1 MSKKETLIDLLLSKK
16 MLTPAQVEKINEE
29 VKKTGLSIEK
39 ALETMGYVRKEDIIN
54 VLSESAKTAYI
65 DLKDYIVDPEI
76 IRLVPEAVAR
86 KYSILPLFKVG
97 DTLTI
102 ATTNPQDI
110 ISIDEIRMKTRIPAI
125 EAVLASEDGIA
136 KAIEQYYA
144 VKGDINDILQG
155 MDSIADSFEVSAE
168 ERVED
173 TKSLEKAAEEAPV
186 VKLVNNIITQ
196 SIKDKA
202 SDIHVEPEEKLVR
215 IRVRIDGIMR
225 EMMTI
230 PKNLRAIIASRI
242 KILAKLDIAESRKPQ
257 DGRIELK
264 FQNKSI
270 DLRVSTFPT
279 IYGENIVARILD
291 KSSVLFGLAEMG
303 FSDKDLSDFE
313 KIIAMP
319 YGIIL
324 VTGPTGS
331 GKTTTLYAALSAVN
345 SIEKNIITV
354 EDPVEYKL
362 PLIRQAQVNPK
373 AGLTFATGLRSI
385 LRQDPDI
392 VMVGEIRDKE
402 TADIAIQASLT
413 GHLVFSTLHTND
425 APGSIMR
432 LVDMGIEPFLV
443 SSSLVGI
450 IAQRLVR
457 KICKDCK
464 GKHVPDEVLIKELN
478 IKKDAALYKGKGCDN
493 CKHTGYSGRLGI
505 FEFLRMS
512 DGIRKLITERASSDE
527 IRAAAIRDGMKTL
540 RDDGID
546 KALRGITTLEE
557 VLRVTE

>member
-186 VKLVNNIITQ
+186 
-196 SIKDKA
+196 D
-202 SDIHVEPEEKLVR
+202 
-215 IRVRIDGIMR
+215 
-225 EMMTI
+225 
-230 PKNLRAIIASRI
+230 
-242 KILAKLDIAESRKPQ
+242 ES
-257 DGRIELK
+257 
-264 FQNKSI
+264 
-270 DLRVSTFPT
+270 
-279 IYGENIVARILD
+279 
-291 KSSVLFGLAEMG
+291 
-303 FSDKDLSDFE
+303 
-313 KIIAMP
+313 
-319 YGIIL
+319 
-324 VTGPTGS
+324 
-331 GKTTTLYAALSAVN
+331 
-345 SIEKNIITV
+345 
-354 EDPVEYKL
+354 
-362 PLIRQAQVNPK
+362 
-373 AGLTFATGLRSI
+373 
-385 LRQDPDI
+385 
-392 VMVGEIRDKE
+392 
-402 TADIAIQASLT
+402 
-413 GHLVFSTLHTND
+413 
-425 APGSIMR
+425 
-432 LVDMGIEPFLV
+432 
-443 SSSLVGI
+443 
-450 IAQRLVR
+450 
-457 KICKDCK
+457 
-464 GKHVPDEVLIKELN
+464 
-478 IKKDAALYKGKGCDN
+478 
-493 CKHTGYSGRLGI
+493 
-505 FEFLRMS
+505 
-512 DGIRKLITERASSDE
+512 
-527 IRAAAIRDGMKTL
+527 
-540 RDDGID
+540 
-546 KALRGITTLEE
+546 LEE
-557 VLRVTE
+557 VFQWIEE